1 MPTFKPSIHK
11 KSEEKSDNMSPFAI
25 FAIVLTLAYIIYYG
39 VMISRDLT
47 RKPGQETTDEESIE
61 VEDFAQTDQPVKVS
75 SVGDGFQIGDRP
87 AYQPEP
93 PVGSVVTLDD
103 DGNVSEEG
111 LDNVMSSEMQ
121 RRIGE
126 AVEEMEDIEV
136 DSQPEVDADTYA
148 KTMESRHGFNINE
161 TDDEQNNTRV

>member
-1 MPTFKPSIHK
+1 
-11 KSEEKSDNMSPFAI
+11 MSPFAI

-161 TDDEQNNTRV
+161 TDDKQDNTRV

>member
-1 MPTFKPSIHK
+1 
-11 KSEEKSDNMSPFAI
+11 MSPFAI

-161 TDDEQNNTRV
+161 TDDEQDNTRV

>member
-1 MPTFKPSIHK
+1 
-11 KSEEKSDNMSPFAI
+11 MSPFAI

-161 TDDEQNNTRV
+161 TEGEQDNTRV

>member
-1 MPTFKPSIHK
+1 
-11 KSEEKSDNMSPFAI
+11 MSPFAI

-39 VMISRDLT
+39 VMFSRDLT

-161 TDDEQNNTRV
+161 TEDEQDNTRV

>member
-1 MPTFKPSIHK
+1 
-11 KSEEKSDNMSPFAI
+11 MSPFAI

-87 AYQPEP
+87 AYQPD
-93 PVGSVVTLDD
+93 PVGSVVTLDA

-161 TDDEQNNTRV
+161 TDDEQDNTRV

>member
-1 MPTFKPSIHK
+1 
-11 KSEEKSDNMSPFAI
+11 MSPFAI

-161 TDDEQNNTRV
+161 TDGEQDNTRV